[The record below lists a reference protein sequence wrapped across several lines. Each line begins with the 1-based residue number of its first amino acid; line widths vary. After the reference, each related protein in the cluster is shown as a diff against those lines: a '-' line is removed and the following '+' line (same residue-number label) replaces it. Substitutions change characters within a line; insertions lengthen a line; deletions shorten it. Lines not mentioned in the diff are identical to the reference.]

1 MAEMAKVAKRVAA
14 TLLPIIS
21 QHVRPEKSF
30 YSDEWAACHQLA
42 TTTGTVHLT
51 VNHSLHFVD
60 PLTGAHTQGVEGM
73 WSACKRM
80 MREESNGNSQLFATY
95 LPEYI
100 CVAAKVRW
108 SCSIWPYFKAYI

>member
-1 MAEMAKVAKRVAA
+1 MAKRDAA
-14 TLLPIIS
+14 TLLPIIA
-21 QHVRPEKSF
+21 QHVQPGKFF

-60 PLTGAHTQGVEGM
+60 PLTDAHTHAGSIEGM

-80 MREESNGNSQLFATY
+80 MFDTY
-95 LPEYI
+95 LPEYMWRRKFSSPLLEHLVI
-100 CVAAKVRW
+100 L
-108 SCSIWPYFKAYI
+108 